1 MNKSV
6 GVYFNDFLLFLLFFV
21 ILFYFF
27 LNNIVVDRISVQ
39 TYENA
44 LSGHDNNYVISAL
57 RAISKNILNHEF
69 FNTYM
74 HYRYIKKEK

>member
-1 MNKSV
+1 MT
-6 GVYFNDFLLFLLFFV
+6 FCCFLVFLF
-21 ILFYFF
+21 FF

-44 LSGHDNNYVISAL
+44 LSGHDNIYVISAL
-57 RAISKNILNHEF
+57 RAISKNISNHEF